1 MSQERSADWLRGA
14 VHVATQCGQG
24 KIAGQYQMLIAEAE
38 AEAREALQGG
48 KERMALSRIYQIA
61 SRQLAEPAGRGNTA
75 ALVKICT
82 EVEAVQLLSE
92 ADAPTAAE
100 VIASAEKALE
110 GALALDPHCDHAYT
124 YRAGAIWTICD
135 DCGKEWADDK
145 GGFKPDKPNKHILK
159 IEEALALIAK
169 WKEAQRLLEGQ

>member
-1 MSQERSADWLRGA
+1 
-14 VHVATQCGQG
+14 
-24 KIAGQYQMLIAEAE
+24 
-38 AEAREALQGG
+38 
-48 KERMALSRIYQIA
+48 MAMA
-61 SRQLAEPAGRGNTA
+61 
-75 ALVKICT
+75 KICT
-82 EVEAVQLLSE
+82 EVQAVVHLPSE

-135 DCGKEWADDK
+135 ECGKQWADDK

>member
-48 KERMALSRIYQIA
+48 KEKMALSRIYQIA
-61 SRQLAEPAGRGNTA
+61 SRQLAEPAGRGDA
-75 ALVKICT
+75 VAMAKICT
-82 EVEAVQLLSE
+82 EVEAVHLPSE

-100 VIASAEKALE
+100 VIASAEKALD

-124 YRAGAIWTICD
+124 HRGGAIWTICD
-135 DCGKEWADDK
+135 DCGKRWADDK
-145 GGFKPDKPNKHILK
+145 GGFKPDERNKHILK